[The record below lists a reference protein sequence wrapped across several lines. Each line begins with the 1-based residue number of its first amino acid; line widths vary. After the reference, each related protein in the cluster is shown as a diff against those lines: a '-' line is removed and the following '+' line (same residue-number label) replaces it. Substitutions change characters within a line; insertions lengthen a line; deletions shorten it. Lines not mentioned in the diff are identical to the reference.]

1 MEIVSHLPVR
11 TSKEMSVFC
20 LLCPLSS
27 YKCYPGSDGILPR
40 WLPAAWCWWCWLSQ
54 SAVRAFT
61 TIKWDWLGVAT
72 LRVNYHHFTDWSLW
86 IRDYNMIGNQ
96 RAEHSQ
102 ARLSHHW
109 PANSAITA
117 GLWGRQT
124 TNQKPVFHW
133 VEFEPFCVAG
143 SYDLTHPANHNIN
156 HNINRCTVHM
166 FCFKNKRFSVDN
178 DGPWTLPILG
188 W

>member
-61 TIKWDWLGVAT
+61 TIKWHWLGVAT
-72 LRVNYHHFTDWSLW
+72 LRVNYHHFTDWSPW

-109 PANSAITA
+109 PASQLCCHCRA
-117 GLWGRQT
+117 LRT
-124 TNQKPVFHW
+124 TNHQPKT
-133 VEFEPFCVAG
+133 G
-143 SYDLTHPANHNIN
+143 
-156 HNINRCTVHM
+156 
-166 FCFKNKRFSVDN
+166 FS
-178 DGPWTLPILG
+178 LG
-188 W
+188 WVWTILCGWQLWSDPPSQSQHKSQHKSMHSAHVLFQK